1 MTLAGSSVVVGKL
14 LSVRVPVFLSVE
26 LTMCFA
32 LLVLVPLQ
40 AFRVSSLLRLRFTD
54 LRSMF
59 LQALFGMVL
68 FRGLTLT
75 GLTMTSAGSAGL
87 ITSTAPAVMAVL
99 AAAIFRERLGVR
111 GMLGVLLCVGGLLLV
126 NVAGLAGSHRHGL
139 LVGNLLV
146 LAATLCEALL
156 TIFRK
161 ASGGRVDSVTNTTM
175 LVAFSAIML
184 LPFALHDLVT
194 FRLASIDLVGWAAL
208 TYYGAV
214 ATVIAYILWGDGA
227 VRIPANATG
236 IATAAMPVSAVLLS
250 ALILG
255 ERPGPQ
261 GLAGCALVVGGIIIG
276 AARAGRQ
283 TARAKTPAL
292 DREGGGG

>member
-32 LLVLVPLQ
+32 LLVLLPLQ
-40 AFRVSSLLRLRFTD
+40 AFRVRSLVKLRFAD

-68 FRGLTLT
+68 FRALTLT
-75 GLTMTSAGSAGL
+75 GLTLTSAGSAGL
-87 ITSTAPAVMAVL
+87 ITSTAPAVMAVF
-99 AAAIFRERLGVR
+99 AAAFFRERLGLR
-111 GMLGVLLCVGGLLLV
+111 GMLGVLLSVGGLLLV
-126 NVAGLAGSHRHGL
+126 NVAGFMGSPGPGF
-139 LVGNLLV
+139 VTGNLLV
-146 LAATLCEALL
+146 LGATVCEALL

-161 ASGGRVDSVTNTTM
+161 ASGGRVDSVTNTTV
-175 LVAFSAIML
+175 LVTFSALMM
-184 LPFALHDLVT
+184 LPFALHDLGSY
-194 FRLASIDLVGWAAL
+194 RLASIDLVGWAAL
-208 TYYGAV
+208 AYYGAV

-250 ALILG
+250 ALVLG
-255 ERPGPQ
+255 ERPGLHR
-261 GLAGCALVVGGIIIG
+261 LAGCALVVSGIIIG
-276 AARAGRQ
+276 AARAGGSRSHG
-283 TARAKTPAL
+283 T
-292 DREGGGG
+292 